1 MIDNFQRSR
10 MKVGYKKVTCY
21 ILVNVTFGL
30 LFSPE
35 IKAQNET
42 EQLVQGFFVAGSV
55 FPQGNNELQVSFV
68 NDLNKSAD
76 TYGNEFSTS
85 LAYGISDRLQIGFEL
100 PYVSDGQNT
109 EGSSLQFGN
118 IEIELF
124 YAFLRKHVPFAL
136 SGGVFVGLPNRIKN
150 GTSNKENAKVGAFIV
165 LSKRI
170 GESRIHSDIGLAVSN
185 ETEIFYNIALVYPMW
200 NWRGTIELNEIFAD
214 ENSLQL
220 MPGIFRV
227 LPAEFEFGIGFPVF
241 LSNSD
246 VDYGI
251 IASLV
256 WGFELVK

>member
-1 MIDNFQRSR
+1 MFYNFQRLR
-10 MKVGYKKVTCY
+10 VKVGYNKAICYKLVHVT
-21 ILVNVTFGL
+21 IW
-30 LFSPE
+30 LFFSHE
-35 IKAQNET
+35 IKAQYEV

-55 FPQGNNELQVSFV
+55 FPQGRHELQLSFV

-76 TYGNEFSTS
+76 NYSNEFSTS

-100 PYVSDGQNT
+100 PYVSDRQNT
-109 EGSSLQFGN
+109 EGSSDQFGN

-124 YAFLRKHVPFAL
+124 YAFLKKHVPFAL

-150 GTSNKENAKVGAFIV
+150 RTSNKENTKVGAFIV

-241 LSNSD
+241 LSDSD

-251 IASLV
+251 IASFA
-256 WGFELVK
+256 WGYELVK